1 MSNTEQSV
9 GGAAWKV
16 IIADDEPLARTRIRG
31 LLERHEGFAVVAEC
45 AHGGTVLE
53 ALEKH
58 AADLLFLDIR
68 MPQLDGVSVVES
80 LRARA
85 SDTNAEDA
93 VSVPAIVFVTAYDV
107 HAAQAFDLE
116 AVDYLVKPVDIDR
129 FDRAVARVAQYLRQR
144 DAQVG
149 TPDQD
154 TSATLTN
161 ALDVL
166 RRLGATSEYPTRFTV
181 RDAKGLYFVATADIE
196 RAEAEGNY
204 VALLSGGKRHLIRE
218 TMQNLESRLDPATFV
233 RVHRSAIVRIDCI
246 KRMEPWGHGEYL
258 LTLSD
263 GARMSS
269 SRTCSAGLKKLLR

>member
-1 MSNTEQSV
+1 MSNSEQPLRKT
-9 GGAAWKV
+9 AWSV
-16 IIADDEPLARTRIRG
+16 IIADDEPLARTRLRG
-31 LLERHEGFAVVAEC
+31 LLERHDDFTIVAEC
-45 AHGGTVLE
+45 AHGGAVLQ
-53 ALEKH
+53 ALERH

-68 MPQLDGVSVVES
+68 MPQLDGVAVVEA

-85 SDTNAEDA
+85 ADTGAEDA
-93 VSVPAIVFVTAYDV
+93 VSIPAIVFVTAYDV

-129 FDRAVARVAQYLRQR
+129 FDRAILRVAQHLRRR
-144 DAQVG
+144 DAQVESHEH
-149 TPDQD
+149 DA
-154 TSATLTN
+154 SATLAN
-161 ALDVL
+161 ALDAL
-166 RRLGATSEYPTRFTV
+166 RRIGATTGYPTRFTV

-218 TMQNLESRLDPATFV
+218 TMHNLEARLDPAIFV

-258 LTLSD
+258 LTLTD
-263 GARMSS
+263 GTRMSS